1 MPNFPKACFEKHQGK
16 LPQES
21 HWGTKI
27 MLTFSQ
33 GGEREKEEGEKDG
46 RRELS
51 IYDDWKNS
59 GA

>member
-1 MPNFPKACFEKHQGK
+1 
-16 LPQES
+16 
-21 HWGTKI
+21 

-46 RRELS
+46 RREPS